1 MAHGHPPN
9 NDNLLTYKIVVVGDG
24 GVGKSALT
32 IQFFQK
38 MFVEDYDPTIEDSY
52 MQHTEID
59 NQWCILDVLDTAG
72 QEEFSAMREQ
82 YMRKG
87 DAFLL
92 VYSVTDKASFMNI
105 RHFHTLI
112 LRVKDRESFPMI
124 LVANK
129 VDLVHLRQ
137 VTQEQG
143 QELANMLRIPYIE
156 TSAKSPPIN
165 VDRAFHEVVRLVRN
179 QPTNQQN
186 KEANKKVNKKGNSSV
201 NTAGPST
208 ATGSAPVANNPHT
221 SGGQKKK
228 HPKGKCKVM

>member
-1 MAHGHPPN
+1 MAHPPN
-9 NDNLLTYKIVVVGDG
+9 NDNLQTYKIVVVGDG

-52 MQHTEID
+52 IQHTEID
-59 NQWCILDVLDTAG
+59 SQWCILDVLDTAG

-92 VYSVTDKASFMNI
+92 VYSVTDRASYMNMK
-105 RHFHTLI
+105 HFHTLI
-112 LRVKDRESFPMI
+112 LRVKDKDSYPMI

-137 VTQEQG
+137 VSQEQG
-143 QELANMLRIPYIE
+143 QELANILKIPYIE
-156 TSAKSPPIN
+156 TSAKTPPIN
-165 VDRAFHEVVRLVRN
+165 VDRAFQEVVRIIRN
-179 QPTNQQN
+179 QSRNTNGNLTNQQANGKSN
-186 KEANKKVNKKGNSSV
+186 KNKSKQLNGSSQSNSQKEPK
-201 NTAGPST
+201 PSR
-208 ATGSAPVANNPHT
+208 SKRI
-221 SGGQKKK
+221 SS
-228 HPKGKCKVM
+228 KCDLM

>member
-1 MAHGHPPN
+1 M
-9 NDNLLTYKIVVVGDG
+9 VVVRRFSSSSSSFCLFVCLIDSFSCIFFSKIFFFQ
-24 GVGKSALT
+24 VGKSALT

-52 MQHTEID
+52 IQHTEID
-59 NQWCILDVLDTAG
+59 GQWCILDVLDTAG

-92 VYSVTDKASFMNI
+92 VYSVTDRASYLNI

-112 LRVKDRESFPMI
+112 LRVKDKDAYPMI

-137 VTQEQG
+137 VSQEQG
-143 QELANMLRIPYIE
+143 QELANMLKIPYIE
-156 TSAKSPPIN
+156 TSAKNPPIN
-165 VDRAFHEVVRLVRN
+165 VDRAFHEVVRIIRN
-179 QPTNQQN
+179 QPQN
-186 KEANKKVNKKGNSSV
+186 SKSSKKSVGSGNAGQRADSSANKSTSKRKMKK
-201 NTAGPST
+201 
-208 ATGSAPVANNPHT
+208 
-221 SGGQKKK
+221 
-228 HPKGKCKVM
+228 CEIM

>member
-1 MAHGHPPN
+1 MAHPPN
-9 NDNLLTYKIVVVGDG
+9 NDNLQTYKIVVVGDG

-52 MQHTEID
+52 IQHTEID
-59 NQWCILDVLDTAG
+59 DQWCILDVLDTAG

-92 VYSVTDKASFMNI
+92 VYSVTDRASFMNI

-112 LRVKDRESFPMI
+112 LRVKDKDSYPMI

-137 VTQEQG
+137 VSQEQG
-143 QELANMLRIPYIE
+143 QELASFLKIPYIE
-156 TSAKSPPIN
+156 TSAKNPPIN
-165 VDRAFHEVVRLVRN
+165 VDKAFHEVVRIIRN
-179 QPTNQQN
+179 QPQN
-186 KEANKKVNKKGNSSV
+186 KERQNCK
-201 NTAGPST
+201 T
-208 ATGSAPVANNPHT
+208 
-221 SGGQKKK
+221 
-228 HPKGKCKVM
+228 KGKKTEKPKEKKSKSSKAKCNLM

>member
-1 MAHGHPPN
+1 MVVY
-9 NDNLLTYKIVVVGDG
+9 LYLTKLVYFLFFL
-24 GVGKSALT
+24 VGKSALT

-52 MQHTEID
+52 IQHTEID
-59 NQWCILDVLDTAG
+59 GQWCILDVLDTAG

-105 RHFHTLI
+105 KHFHTLI
-112 LRVKDRESFPMI
+112 LRVKDKDAYPMI

-137 VTQEQG
+137 VPQEQG
-143 QELANMLRIPYIE
+143 QELATMLKIPYIE
-156 TSAKSPPIN
+156 TSAKNPPIN
-165 VDRAFHEVVRLVRN
+165 VDKAFHEVVRIIR
-179 QPTNQQN
+179 
-186 KEANKKVNKKGNSSV
+186 
-201 NTAGPST
+201 
-208 ATGSAPVANNPHT
+208 
-221 SGGQKKK
+221 
-228 HPKGKCKVM
+228 